1 MILKRRFP
9 NFVESTPEQWT
20 EHEVNSIEDIYKIE
34 WIQRWIHNDTPL
46 AYSINNPYYNATKY
60 PYGLIGQVEDE
71 TLGISYLTIGLFN
84 EDPSTLGLPLY
95 QPNPTRTKATKG
107 NGPFEKVLV

>member
-9 NFVESTPEQWT
+9 NFVDMGPEHWT
-20 EHEVNSIEDIYKIE
+20 EHEVNSIEDIHSIE

-46 AYSINNPYYNATKY
+46 AYSINNPYYNSIKY

-71 TLGISYLTIGLFN
+71 TLGISYITIGLFN
-84 EDPSTLGLPLY
+84 EDPSTLGLPLH
-95 QPNPTRTKATKG
+95 PTRTKAGEG
-107 NGPFEKVLV
+107 NIPFEKIVV